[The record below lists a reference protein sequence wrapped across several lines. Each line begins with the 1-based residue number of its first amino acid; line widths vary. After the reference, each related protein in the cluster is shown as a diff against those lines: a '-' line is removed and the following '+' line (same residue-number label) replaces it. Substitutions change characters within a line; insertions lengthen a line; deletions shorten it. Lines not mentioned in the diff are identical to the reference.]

1 MDLTNRKIL
10 QSLNEDSSRSLSD
23 ISEITNLSIPAVR
36 ERINKLKDSGII
48 KNYTIDIDYS
58 ALGYDIDIIIE
69 IVIKNNLYKDFKTFI
84 AEQSH
89 VAFCYRIS
97 GDSCFLF
104 KARFK
109 TMQDVETFI
118 KKKQNLYF
126 QKRFDIKRSFFQLL
140 FLELLIHLMKISSS
154 YAWIFYKTSIFNLY
168 LNLTFSLIKFLYFLF
183 FESLLKLYFRFMTP
197 TDMLINIKMI

>member
-84 AEQSH
+84 TEQSH
-89 VAFCYRIS
+89 VVFCYRIS

-109 TMQDVETFI
+109 TM
-118 KKKQNLYF
+118 
-126 QKRFDIKRSFFQLL
+126 
-140 FLELLIHLMKISSS
+140 
-154 YAWIFYKTSIFNLY
+154 
-168 LNLTFSLIKFLYFLF
+168 
-183 FESLLKLYFRFMTP
+183 
-197 TDMLINIKMI
+197 